1 MMSPAK
7 PSREEAIRAMAHTLW
22 EEAGRPD
29 GQAEAHWARATEIV
43 DAQAAAEKPAKPAPT
58 TAKAPPRKAP
68 ARKKR

>member
-43 DAQAAAEKPAKPAPT
+43 DARSAAGTPVKPAAA

-68 ARKKR
+68 AKKKH